1 MRGFVEENMDT
12 HSVSSLHY
20 VMKLLSNVMDITIF
34 IFLGISAISD
44 FWAHWNTGFV
54 IWTIIFITI
63 YRVISVYTLTYILN
77 IGRLD
82 RISYVDQFIMAY
94 GGLRGGIAFSL
105 CKLMCVQAR
114 ESFFLFTLNYMIYL
128 PRLKIFFTFNFKLVP
143 SIQNL
148 LCATVIAV
156 FFTSFVQ
163 VS

>member
-1 MRGFVEENMDT
+1 MVIQKQEWIQLSSILAIVFSGFFMRGFVEENMDNQ
-12 HSVSSLHY
+12 SVSSLHY

-44 FWAHWNTGFV
+44 FWTHWNTGFV

-105 CKLMCVQAR
+105 CKLMCVQAG
-114 ESFFLFTLNYMIYL
+114 EIS
-128 PRLKIFFTFNFKLVP
+128 
-143 SIQNL
+143 NL
-148 LCATVIAV
+148 
-156 FFTSFVQ
+156 
-163 VS
+163 

>member
-1 MRGFVEENMDT
+1 MRGFVEENMDNQ
-12 HSVSSLHY
+12 SVSSLHY

-44 FWAHWNTGFV
+44 FWTHWNTGFV

-105 CKLMCVQAR
+105 CKLMCVQAG
-114 ESFFLFTLNYMIYL
+114 EIS
-128 PRLKIFFTFNFKLVP
+128 
-143 SIQNL
+143 NL
-148 LCATVIAV
+148 
-156 FFTSFVQ
+156 
-163 VS
+163 

>member
-114 ESFFLFTLNYMIYL
+114 ESFLYFTVNYICIFLMQ
-128 PRLKIFFTFNFKLVP
+128 KIIFSLIDKYFHL
-143 SIQNL
+143 
-148 LCATVIAV
+148 
-156 FFTSFVQ
+156 
-163 VS
+163 